1 MGAIQIGDIATMS
14 KEDRQKVDRRYDFLL
29 KLHGKNGRRALAIAE
44 TPRVDNGYFGPESI
58 SWKVYQNV
66 MVAGMGALS
75 GLFISVLDPDG
86 AYGVGHH
93 TTYYYDTI
101 GRIRRS
107 LHFFAG
113 AVGGDTAGAEKVG
126 VDLFRKHSHVTG
138 EIPATGELFEANH
151 VETLKFTYVVGWPH
165 LWRAYKAF
173 GDPNATDEDER
184 QFYREQVKVCQL
196 MGMPADELP
205 DTPEAVEEWVRRA
218 ERELMA
224 FTRPAQE
231 LTDFMT
237 HPPLTPL
244 YPNAV
249 IGPLMRVAIWGA
261 IPLLTPY
268 VREITGLSH
277 YRVRARVGHTLVKT
291 VARALRNP
299 VFERVFVPYFG
310 PETWGYMH
318 NAIRH
323 ADRTGH
329 EPMTHDPGLA
339 LQLGKRGPS
348 RCPMANLAGG
358 ESADEREVDEK
369 HIAQVDA

>member
-1 MGAIQIGDIATMS
+1 MRSIDLSEGIKLS
-14 KEDRQKVDRRYDFLL
+14 KEERQRIDRRYDFIL
-29 KLHGKNGRRALAIAE
+29 KLHGKNGRKALAIAE
-44 TPRVDNGYFGPESI
+44 QPRIDNGYFGPESI
-58 SWKVYQNV
+58 SWKVYENV

-75 GLFISVLDPDG
+75 GLFISVLEPGG

-113 AVGGDTAGAEKVG
+113 AVAGDTTAAEKVG
-126 VDLFRKHSHVTG
+126 IDLFRKHSHVTG
-138 EIPATGELFEANH
+138 EIPSTDEQFQANH

-173 GDPNATDEDER
+173 GDPHATDDDER
-184 QFYREQVKVCQL
+184 EFYREQVMVCQL
-196 MGMPADELP
+196 MGMPAGELP
-205 DTPEAVEEWVRRA
+205 NTPESVEEWVRNA

-237 HPPLTPL
+237 KTPMTPL
-244 YPNAV
+244 YPNAILG
-249 IGPLMRVAIWGA
+249 IGMKFAIWAA

-268 VREITGLSH
+268 VRQICGLDHYALRSKIGTITI
-277 YRVRARVGHTLVKT
+277 RT

-299 VFERVFVPYFG
+299 IIERLFIPYFG

-323 ADRTGH
+323 AESTGV
-329 EPMTHDPGLA
+329 EPMNRDPGLE
-339 LQLGKRGPS
+339 LQYGKRGTMT
-348 RCPMANLAGG
+348 CPIRHTSAAAMS
-358 ESADEREVDEK
+358 ESAGFDATEVN
-369 HIAQVDA
+369 A